1 MPCYWRHTMT
11 KLIVSEFIS
20 LDGVIEAPQNW
31 HFPFVTDDMQS
42 HVMAS
47 IMNSDSAM
55 FGRNTYE
62 EFASF
67 WPNAS
72 ADEMGPMAD
81 KLNNQPKY
89 VVSNSLKTADWNNS
103 TIISGDV
110 ARAIRDLKAQPG
122 GTIAITGSAKLVQSL
137 LEQGLIDELQLY
149 VHPIIVGKGKRL
161 YSDGMSQSAGLK
173 LIESQKYD
181 GGVMLLRYAPADAS

>member
-1 MPCYWRHTMT
+1 MR

-31 HFPFVTDDMQS
+31 HFPFVTDDMQT
-42 HVMAS
+42 HVMQS
-47 IMNSDSAM
+47 MMDSEGAM
-55 FGRNTYE
+55 FGRVTYE

-89 VVSNSLKTADWNNS
+89 VVSNSLKNADWNNS

-110 ARAIRDLKAQPG
+110 AQAIRDLKQKPG

-137 LEQGLIDELQLY
+137 LDQGLIDELQLY
-149 VHPIIVGKGKRL
+149 VHPIIVGRGKRL
-161 YSDGMSQSAGLK
+161 YGDTMTQPAGLK
-173 LIESQKYD
+173 LIENRKFE
-181 GGVMLLRYAPADAS
+181 GGVMLLRYAPAPAEGS